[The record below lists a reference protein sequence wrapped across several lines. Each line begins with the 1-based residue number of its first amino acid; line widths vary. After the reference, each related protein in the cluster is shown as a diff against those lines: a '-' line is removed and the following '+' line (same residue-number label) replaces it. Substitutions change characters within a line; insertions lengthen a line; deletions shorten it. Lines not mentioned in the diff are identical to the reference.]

1 VSGSQPASGGGFL
14 GQPWALAAGA
24 AALLSALAA
33 LWAMRGLPLGGVL
46 LWLAPLPLFA
56 AAAGFGP
63 RVAAAAVA
71 IAALAVLI
79 GSNSLGAMLYLAMFG
94 LPAALL
100 STAATLGGRLPLG
113 APLAL
118 GTPLALL
125 GLWPAMALVLAAFLV
140 SDLEGAMREAVEL
153 GVRRMGMAVPEAMI
167 EQIARV
173 KAAAAGFWFALLMLG
188 NGLAGLRL
196 AASRGLVAHPMP
208 SAEDLRLPGWYA
220 PLPLIAFA
228 AWAAF
233 GGGVLLSLALLLLVP
248 FFLLGVVGVHRRLSG
263 RSGRLAFLAGFYVL
277 MLLFLQLMAPLM
289 VGVGLF
295 DQFRRRAAPPNP
307 T

>member
-1 VSGSQPASGGGFL
+1 
-14 GQPWALAAGA
+14 
-24 AALLSALAA
+24 
-33 LWAMRGLPLGGVL
+33 
-46 LWLAPLPLFA
+46 
-56 AAAGFGP
+56 
-63 RVAAAAVA
+63 VAAAAVA